1 MNFLLDTNVVSE
13 WTKPRP
19 DSGVVAWLAE
29 ADEDRVFISVITL
42 AELRYG
48 IERMPVG
55 ARRNRL
61 DTWVSKQLSARF
73 EARVLL
79 IDAETADTWGHIMA
93 RGRSGGRPVGTMDAF
108 IAATAERHHLTLVTR
123 NVSDFEALGVRLI
136 NPWSKGM

>member
-48 IERMPVG
+48 IERMPAG
-55 ARRNRL
+55 ARRSRL
-61 DTWVSKQLSARF
+61 DAWVSEQLPARF
-73 EARVLL
+73 EARVLS
-79 IDAETADTWGHIMA
+79 IDGETADIWGRVTA
-93 RGRSGGRPVGTMDAF
+93 REKTAGRPVGIMDAF
-108 IAATAERHHLTLVTR
+108 IAATAERHDLTLVTR
-123 NVSDFEALGVRLI
+123 NVADFNALGVGLI
-136 NPWSKGM
+136 NPWNK